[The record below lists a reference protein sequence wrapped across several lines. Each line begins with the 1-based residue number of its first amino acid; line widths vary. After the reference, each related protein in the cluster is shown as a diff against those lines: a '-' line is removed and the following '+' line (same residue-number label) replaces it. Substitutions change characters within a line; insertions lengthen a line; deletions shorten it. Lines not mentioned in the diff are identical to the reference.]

1 MDIEDK
7 VTKSE
12 GIFVDEINKLLKNKR
27 EIDSYQQKS
36 QYISRENAQG
46 GYEALA
52 SGGRQQFGG
61 SGLSHRM

>member
-7 VTKSE
+7 VTQSE

-36 QYISRENAQG
+36 AFINRNEI
-46 GYEALA
+46 GYD
-52 SGGRQQFGG
+52 GN
-61 SGLSHRM
+61 